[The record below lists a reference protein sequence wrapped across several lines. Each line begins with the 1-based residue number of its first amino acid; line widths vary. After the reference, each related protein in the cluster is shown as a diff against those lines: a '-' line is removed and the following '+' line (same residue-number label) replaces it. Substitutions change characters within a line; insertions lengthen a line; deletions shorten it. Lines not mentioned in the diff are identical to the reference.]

1 MIVKDEA
8 AVIERCLRSAVPH
21 ITYAVIYDTGSTDN
35 TMRLIADLLTEH
47 DIPFEIYERPW
58 VNFAHNRNEALET
71 ARKRA
76 DWVLF
81 IDADEQFTAADE
93 SLDTDSLLNVDL
105 SGHDAYMLKCVY
117 GGWEYWRN
125 ALVSSR
131 LPFRWEGVIH
141 EYVTCDQPHKWGNL
155 ETGPCIFVKHD
166 GARGKNP
173 DTYKRD
179 IEVLE
184 KAVKDEPGNA
194 RYAFYLAQ
202 SYRDAGMPEQARHW
216 YHARAC
222 MGGFA
227 EEAWF
232 AEFQAALLVTPGDKE
247 NYLLDVWRK
256 RPWRAEPLIEMC
268 KLLREEKR
276 FDEVVVWAKLAAA
289 MPVSTD
295 RLFIDVGAYTWKAWD
310 ELVVAAWYSKLPFA
324 NYIGRMYADML
335 RENMAVVP
343 LGEQP
348 RIRDNIG
355 MYERL

>member
-1 MIVKDEA
+1 
-8 AVIERCLRSAVPH
+8 
-21 ITYAVIYDTGSTDN
+21 
-35 TMRLIADLLTEH
+35 MRLIVDLLEEH
-47 DIPFEIYERPW
+47 DISFEIYERPW

-81 IDADEQFTAADE
+81 IDADEQFTAQDE
-93 SLDTDSLLNVDL
+93 SLDVESLLNTNL

-141 EYVTCDQPHKWGNL
+141 EYVTCDEPHKWGNL
-155 ETGPCIFVKHD
+155 EAGPRIFVKHD

-184 KAVKDEPGNA
+184 KAVADEPDNA
-194 RYAFYLAQ
+194 RYVFYLAQ
-202 SYRDAGMPEQARHW
+202 SYRDAGMPEKARQ
-216 YHARAC
+216 YYSRRAI

-232 AEFQAALLVTPGDKE
+232 ADFQAALLVTPGDKE

-276 FDEVVVWAKLAAA
+276 FDEVMVWATVAAL
-289 MPVSTD
+289 MPVSKD
-295 RLFIDVGAYTWKAWD
+295 RLFIDVGAYRWKAWD
-310 ELVVAAWYSKLPFA
+310 EIIVAGWYAKLPHA
-324 NYIGRMYADML
+324 RDTAAGYAGVM
-335 RENMAVVP
+335 RINMAEVP
-343 LGEQP
+343 LGEHP